1 MTTWGIDIGVRSL
14 YVARIEGGKLDL
26 FSHKSLKIHQQQ
38 RYVELSMLRAWLGQF
53 PPAGTWWAEE
63 PPLAGSRNLQTFL
76 HLSQVSGVVACS
88 VPATLVPVAE
98 WKKGTIGNGGASKER
113 VSGWLSA
120 THPAFF
126 AACEEDQNLIDATCI
141 ALYGQ
146 SKQKYLS
153 LFRPQE
159 VVASRSRTKR

>member
-1 MTTWGIDIGVRSL
+1 MTTWGVDLGVRSL
-14 YVARIEGGKLDL
+14 YVARIEGAEIDL
-26 FSHKSLKIHQQQ
+26 YSHNTLKIHKQE
-38 RYVELSMLRAWLGQF
+38 RYVELSILREWLGGLGLSGSWF
-53 PPAGTWWAEE
+53 AEE

-88 VPATLVPVAE
+88 VPATLVPVSS
-98 WKKGTIGNGGASKER
+98 WKKGTIGNGSASKER
-113 VSGWLSA
+113 VSGWLRT

-146 SKQKYLS
+146 AL
-153 LFRPQE
+153 
-159 VVASRSRTKR
+159 A